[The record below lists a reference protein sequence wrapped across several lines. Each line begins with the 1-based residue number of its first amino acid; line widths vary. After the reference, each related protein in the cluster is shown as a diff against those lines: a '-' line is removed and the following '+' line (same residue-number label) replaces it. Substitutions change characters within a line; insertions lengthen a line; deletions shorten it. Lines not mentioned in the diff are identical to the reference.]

1 MKNLLLTTLI
11 ILFCVSL
18 NAQTWLE
25 KAMNGQDYGSA
36 NPPSTPEVNLYSEPF
51 DTTWRQG
58 YTGIGTAQWPKTR
71 LQVHS
76 NENID
81 AELALFMTI
90 FNNTTYT
97 DFSSIFTS
105 GGTNAVGSTT
115 SSLFGLTA
123 RHDVDDAINYGII
136 GVSYGNDI
144 HSNHGVLGG
153 GFAENSF
160 ETMGVSGSA
169 NGSNN
174 GRLVGVQGKAEG
186 DGQSWGNFGVW
197 GQCNSIDPNGVN
209 VGVFGRGINDD
220 DGEQAMV
227 NIGVHGRA
235 NCGTVESGTQFN
247 CGIYGQN
254 VGCTDSTYGGA
265 GYPTG
270 SFAGYFD
277 GNVLTTGWSAVLSD
291 RRLKENIKP
300 LSSATERLRKVNVY
314 SYNFKQGMGLSL
326 SNSLSYGVLADELE
340 KEFPEMVKYVNVI
353 NHSDPK
359 NYRNIESY
367 KSVDYDEFIPLLI
380 QSVKEL
386 SDKIDNLDPE
396 KSTAT
401 LAGLKEKIE
410 SLEKNL
416 NYSAVSRNAELSSSM
431 TAYPNPS
438 NSDMIIDIRGSSCN
452 NCWLLISDLSG
463 RLVKQY
469 NLFNQQDKITLSA
482 SEFGSGL
489 FQCSLV
495 EEGNVTSSIKIAFV
509 N

>member
-1 MKNLLLTTLI
+1 MRTLLFTILSI
-11 ILFCVSL
+11 IFCVSL

-25 KAMNGQDYGSA
+25 KAMNGQDYGSS

-51 DTTWRQG
+51 DTTWRSG
-58 YTGIGTAQWPKTR
+58 FTGIGTSYWPKVR

-76 NENID
+76 NTDMETDID
-81 AELALFMTI
+81 DYINSLGGYPN
-90 FNNTTYT
+90 FN
-97 DFSSIFTS
+97 SIFTN
-105 GGTNAVGSTT
+105 GGTNIPGSVANAVVSGVSRSDIT
-115 SSLFGLTA
+115 
-123 RHDVDDAINYGII
+123 DAQNLSII
-136 GVSYGNDI
+136 GLSGGDNIDLNQGVTGLATGDGTNQL
-144 HSNHGVLGG
+144 HGVLGLASG
-153 GFAENSF
+153 ENN
-160 ETMGVSGSA
+160 EQ
-169 NGSNN
+169 
-174 GRLVGVQGKAEG
+174 LVGTSGIAEG
-186 DGQSWGNFGVW
+186 NGQSYGNFGVW
-197 GQCNSIDPNGVN
+197 GQCNSTDPNGVN
-209 VGVFGRGINDD
+209 VGVYGRGIFAG
-220 DGEQAMV
+220 DGEQALV
-227 NIGVHGRA
+227 NIGVHGIA
-235 NCGTVESGTQFN
+235 NCTLTEKGTQFN